1 MENCNRGHLKSNE
14 SNYSFIYYSLL
25 DSLDPVQLNL
35 LFVQARDSILNGT
48 HPVTLDK
55 ACELAGIQ
63 CQAQFG
69 DYVEAKHKPGF
80 LEFVHKF
87 AQRPFSSTFF
97 SIEISLL
104 VFSLKE
110 FLPQSYMEVK
120 GVEKKI
126 FGEHKK
132 NNGLTESEAK
142 VGYVKTARSL
152 STYGVTFFLVKVV
165 SLNTSQLNQS
175 NTSQLTFVNAFS
187 IILCFD
193 SRPGKKEGQ
202 KRTGPAPA
210 GLYER
215 FCPAPRRT
223 NQRDSKSLAVDD
235 DSSLGRVA
243 KNFHPRLW

>member
-1 MENCNRGHLKSNE
+1 MD
-14 SNYSFIYYSLL
+14 SLDPVQL
-25 DSLDPVQLNL
+25 NLLDPVQLNL

-142 VGYVKTARSL
+142 VAYVKTARSF

-215 FCPAPRRT
+215 LCPAPRRT
-223 NQRDSKSLAVDD
+223 NQRDFESLAVDD

>member
-1 MENCNRGHLKSNE
+1 MPG
-14 SNYSFIYYSLL
+14 
-25 DSLDPVQLNL
+25 PVRRL
-35 LFVQARDSILNGT
+35 RRI
-48 HPVTLDK
+48 
-55 ACELAGIQ
+55 
-63 CQAQFG
+63 
-69 DYVEAKHKPGF
+69 KHKPGF

-243 KNFHPRLW
+243 KNFHPRLWWLFGSVLLGSDDRRRTNLSADCRLHRHYPQKGWKIVTRGT